1 MFVLIASGVVNV
13 MKSERRAPET
23 KEASENENNTNTIMM
38 VFVCVSVV
46 DRLDDLPQKKS
57 IIHKLTTLTLLR

>member
-1 MFVLIASGVVNV
+1 MIASGVVNV